1 MPTATCGY
9 DLINYD
15 QSAYDCGIPIE
26 IGVLLSFSWGLEPF
40 PEDCGMSSQLSY
52 QLNLQGTDPANL
64 IKTQADSSD
73 TIPLANDVLSD
84 DTYNIPGATIDF
96 ALHVIDADI
105 DVLAL
110 IPTGGIIT
118 AKINGTT
125 GTPFNVK
132 KILFL
137 DGQGVTSVFVSN
149 PNTQPVKVRAI
160 MAARD

>member
-1 MPTATCGY
+1 MALCAGY
-9 DLINYD
+9 DNINYD
-15 QSAYDCGIPIE
+15 EEVYDCDDLADID
-26 IGVLLSFSWGLEPF
+26 VLLSFAWGLEPF

-52 QLNLQGTDPANL
+52 QMNLQGTDPENL
-64 IKTQADSSD
+64 IKTQADVSD
-73 TIPLANDVLSD
+73 TVPLANDVLSD
-84 DTYNIPGATIDF
+84 DTYNIPGGAIDF

-132 KILFL
+132 KLLFL

-149 PNTQPVKVRAI
+149 PNTQSVKVRAV